1 MGSVDPSFL
10 LALNIPIDDKPS
22 LYNYFTLVLG
32 LFNVL
37 LVDGE
42 EYAFVVFK
50 NKPLTDFHL
59 ERTSAS
65 SLHTLELFAFYQSGG
80 FDAIS
85 DICKILT
92 TQVDKIVKIE
102 DEHRSEL
109 QKKELSHAYSAIKIA
124 LHLLNPI
131 VSSKP
136 LFESGQTL
144 LILTRDKKDT
154 DPDYFEAHNFL
165 VKLRFTV
172 LPTIR
177 DLWEAPWLIQAPIG
191 VSRYVVRTV
200 LEIANGEQEDLK
212 SDSNGEGSPV
222 AAGHLQR
229 STGPDEARIQILTD
243 MGFPR
248 SAAER
253 ALARTHNNVN
263 SATEL
268 LLSQPHLLPDPASDL
283 AVNIIDA
290 APEDAEGT
298 SGEDEENANSS
309 VSAGEPDSQS
319 PHPLTE
325 GNDQEA
331 PLNPLP
337 IGKTANEWRKAL
349 DEAREPL
356 RASISRQ
363 SLLLIDEHLPLL
375 FDLHI
380 AFTKTGAHQLQAV
393 RDLVDDIK
401 AFSRFA
407 YDVQEQPLANRCRL
421 LALVLCENPSSLDQD
436 LRNTLMDHLLALLLS
451 SVNPEHPPRWLA
463 AHLLVTEALLT
474 LSDEPRTISLPKE
487 DEPIEISPI
496 PVGPPRAE
504 AHAIVFDFCF
514 RLLAIDDLP
523 ADELLSV
530 LRLFVLL
537 TRDREM
543 AAQFVK
549 REGLVS
555 LFRRIKSSAVN
566 GGSSYVATILHHVVE
581 DAPIIQS
588 IMHQTIKRYFI
599 QHRART
605 IDLNSYVRNCSAI
618 ALRDMDIFIDST
630 KSLCQMGQPFSFSPH
645 ISLSPESLAEPKA
658 PQSDVEPSM
667 DMQVDLPAISP
678 SSAPQK
684 SVESV
689 IHLLIVEL
697 MNTVK
702 VVNETPGLPTNVGPI
717 QSESERMQSDTPNR
731 SNEVV
736 DSTLSTPID
745 VHDKYQYLCFTM
757 QCLTELLF
765 SYDTC
770 KVAFLSYSKKR
781 SQQGYS
787 KDQAHKFRTTTLH
800 FLLSDLITYGTISP
814 LSDGKHNKGLLC
826 SWAMNVVGALCV
838 DTSSTQEMKDVS
850 VDLMNVRKFVLET
863 ISRAI
868 KDLPPTESTEAR
880 YGRLLALADLCH
892 RLLTVRVNPASRK
905 QQDEVPTHLAKIM
918 LEKNFVAILT
928 TALSEIDLNYPNV
941 RNLVA
946 AILRPLEY
954 L

>member
-1 MGSVDPSFL
+1 MQ
-10 LALNIPIDDKPS
+10 
-22 LYNYFTLVLG
+22 
-32 LFNVL
+32 
-37 LVDGE
+37 
-42 EYAFVVFK
+42 
-50 NKPLTDFHL
+50 
-59 ERTSAS
+59 
-65 SLHTLELFAFYQSGG
+65 LFAFYQSGG
-80 FDAIS
+80 FDAIF

-92 TQVDKIVKIE
+92 TQVDQVVKIE

-109 QKKELSHAYSAIKIA
+109 QKKELSHAYNAIKIA

-136 LFESGQTL
+136 LFESGQT

-165 VKLRFTV
+165 VKLRFIV

-177 DLWEAPWLIQAPIG
+177 ELWEAPWLIQAPIG

-200 LEIANGEQEDLK
+200 LEIANGEHEDLK
-212 SDSNGEGSPV
+212 SDPNGEVGP
-222 AAGHLQR
+222 AAVGHLQR

-253 ALARTHNNVN
+253 ALTRTHNNVN

-268 LLSQPHLLPDPASDL
+268 LLSQPHLLPQDPVPDSAI
-283 AVNIIDA
+283 NTIDT
-290 APEDAEGT
+290 APEDTEGA
-298 SGEDEENANSS
+298 SGEDEENLNSS
-309 VSAGEPDSQS
+309 VSAGVPDGQS
-319 PHPLTE
+319 PQHLLAE
-325 GNDQEA
+325 GNDQE
-331 PLNPLP
+331 PPSTPLP
-337 IGKTANEWRKAL
+337 IGKTVNEWRKAL

-356 RASISRQ
+356 KASISRQ

-380 AFTKTGAHQLQAV
+380 AFTKGGSHQLQAV

-401 AFSRFA
+401 AFSKFA

-436 LRNTLMDHLLALLLS
+436 LRNTLMAHLLALLLS

-487 DEPIEISPI
+487 NEPIEISPI
-496 PVGPPRAE
+496 PVGPSRAE
-504 AHAIVFDFCF
+504 ARAIVFDFCF

-537 TRDREM
+537 TRDRAM

-555 LFRRIKSSAVN
+555 LFRRIKNSAVN
-566 GGSSYVATILHHVVE
+566 GGSSYVATILRHVVE
-581 DAPIIQS
+581 DVPIIQN
-588 IMHQTIKRYFI
+588 IMQQTIKRYFT

-605 IDLNSYVRNCSAI
+605 IDVNTYVRNCSAI

-630 KSLCQMGQPFSFSPH
+630 KSLCHMGQPFSSSPH
-645 ISLSPESLAEPKA
+645 ISLRAESLADAKA

-667 DMQVDLPAISP
+667 DMQVDVPAINP
-678 SSAPQK
+678 SNAPK
-684 SVESV
+684 KCVESV

-702 VVNETPGLPTNVGPI
+702 VINETPDLPANVSNVDPI
-717 QSESERMQSDTPNR
+717 QSQSLLTERMQSDIPVR
-731 SNEVV
+731 SSDMV
-736 DSTLSTPID
+736 DSTLSPPID

-781 SQQGYS
+781 SQQGHS
-787 KDQAHKFRTTTLH
+787 KDQGNKFRTATLH

-814 LSDGKHNKGLLC
+814 LSDGKHRNKGLLC

-838 DTSSTQEMKDVS
+838 DTSSAQEMKDIS
-850 VDLMNVRKFVLET
+850 ADLTNVRKFVLET

-941 RNLVA
+941 RSLVA
-946 AILRPLEY
+946 AILRPLEH

>member
-1 MGSVDPSFL
+1 MFSL
-10 LALNIPIDDKPS
+10 LMVKNILS
-22 LYNYFTLVLG
+22 LCLKTSQ
-32 LFNVL
+32 
-37 LVDGE
+37 
-42 EYAFVVFK
+42 
-50 NKPLTDFHL
+50 PLTNLHL

-80 FDAIS
+80 FDAIF

-102 DEHRSEL
+102 DDLRSGL

-136 LFESGQTL
+136 LFESSQTL

-172 LPTIR
+172 LPIIR

-200 LEIANGEQEDLK
+200 LEIANGEQEDLR
-212 SDSNGEGSPV
+212 SDSNGESGPS
-222 AAGHLQR
+222 GHLQR
-229 STGPDEARIQILTD
+229 PTGPDETRIQILTD

-268 LLSQPHLLPDPASDL
+268 LLSQPHLLPDPVSAL
-283 AVNIIDA
+283 AINIIDA
-290 APEDAEGT
+290 APEDTEGT

-309 VSAGEPDSQS
+309 VSAGESDSQS
-319 PHPLTE
+319 PQHLLAE
-325 GNDQEA
+325 GNEQEP
-331 PLNPLP
+331 PLNPIP
-337 IGKTANEWRKAL
+337 VGKTANEWRKAL

-380 AFTKTGAHQLQAV
+380 AFTKGGSHQLQAV

-555 LFRRIKSSAVN
+555 LFRRIKNSAVN
-566 GGSSYVATILHHVVE
+566 GGSSYVATILRHVVE
-581 DAPIIQS
+581 DVPIIQN
-588 IMHQTIKRYFI
+588 IMQQTIKRYFT

-605 IDLNSYVRNCSAI
+605 IDVNTYVRNCSAI
-618 ALRDMDIFIDST
+618 ALRDMEIFIDST
-630 KSLCQMGQPFSFSPH
+630 KSLCHMGQPFSSSPH
-645 ISLSPESLAEPKA
+645 ISLSAKSLTESKA
-658 PQSDVEPSM
+658 PQSDTEPSM
-667 DMQVDLPAISP
+667 DMQVDVPAISL
-678 SSAPQK
+678 SNTPQK

-689 IHLLIVEL
+689 IQLLIVEL

-702 VVNETPGLPTNVGPI
+702 VINETPDLAGNVNNAGPI
-717 QSESERMQSDTPNR
+717 QSESPLAEKIQSDIPIR
-731 SNEVV
+731 SNDMV
-736 DSTLSTPID
+736 DSTLPPPID

-770 KVAFLSYSKKR
+770 KIAFLSYSKKR
-781 SQQGYS
+781 SQQGHS
-787 KDQAHKFRTTTLH
+787 KDQANKFRTTTLH
-800 FLLSDLITYGTISP
+800 FLLSDLITYGSINP
-814 LSDGKHNKGLLC
+814 LSDGKHRKGLLC

-838 DTSSTQEMKDVS
+838 DTSSAQEMKDVS
-850 VDLMNVRKFVLET
+850 VDLTNVRKFVLET

-892 RLLTVRVNPASRK
+892 RLLTVRMNVGSRK
-905 QQDEVPTHLAKIM
+905 QQDEVPTHMAKIM

-928 TALSEIDLNYPNV
+928 TALSEIDLNYPYV

-946 AILRPLEY
+946 AILRPLEH

>member
-1 MGSVDPSFL
+1 MF
-10 LALNIPIDDKPS
+10 S
-22 LYNYFTLVLG
+22 LSMVRNMLSLCLKTSQ
-32 LFNVL
+32 
-37 LVDGE
+37 
-42 EYAFVVFK
+42 
-50 NKPLTDFHL
+50 PLTDLLL

-80 FDAIS
+80 FDAIF

-144 LILTRDKKDT
+144 LILTRDKKET

-177 DLWEAPWLIQAPIG
+177 DLWSAPWLIQAPIG

-212 SDSNGEGSPV
+212 SDSNGEGGP
-222 AAGHLQR
+222 ATAGHLQR
-229 STGPDEARIQILTD
+229 STGPDENRIQILTD

-268 LLSQPHLLPDPASDL
+268 LLSQPHLLPDPVSGL
-283 AVNIIDA
+283 AINIIDA
-290 APEDAEGT
+290 VPEDTEGT
-298 SGEDEENANSS
+298 NEDEENANS
-309 VSAGEPDSQS
+309 AGESDTHS
-319 PHPLTE
+319 PQQLLAE
-325 GNDQEA
+325 GNDQEP

-337 IGKTANEWRKAL
+337 IGKTAIEWRKAL

-380 AFTKTGAHQLQAV
+380 AFTKGGSHQLQAV

-474 LSDEPRTISLPKE
+474 LSDEPRAISLPKE
-487 DEPIEISPI
+487 DEPIEISSI

-555 LFRRIKSSAVN
+555 LFRRIKNSAVN
-566 GGSSYVATILHHVVE
+566 GGSSYVATILRHVVE
-581 DAPIIQS
+581 DVPIIQS
-588 IMHQTIKRYFI
+588 IMQQTIKRYFAL
-599 QHRART
+599 HRTRT
-605 IDLNSYVRNCSAI
+605 IDVNTYVRNCSAI
-618 ALRDMDIFIDST
+618 ALRDMNIFIEST
-630 KSLCQMGQPFSFSPH
+630 KSLCHMGQPFSSSPH
-645 ISLSPESLAEPKA
+645 ISLRAESLTEAKA
-658 PQSDVEPSM
+658 PQPDVEPST
-667 DMQVDLPAISP
+667 DMQVDVPAISL
-678 SSAPQK
+678 SNSPQK

-689 IHLLIVEL
+689 IQLLIVEL

-702 VVNETPGLPTNVGPI
+702 VINETPDLAGNVNNLGPI
-717 QSESERMQSDTPNR
+717 QSESPLAEGMQSDIPISSNDPTPFP
-731 SNEVV
+731 
-736 DSTLSTPID
+736 PID

-781 SQQGYS
+781 SQQGHS
-787 KDQAHKFRTTTLH
+787 KDQANKFRTTTLH

-814 LSDGKHNKGLLC
+814 SSDGKHRNKGLLC

-838 DTSSTQEMKDVS
+838 DTSSALEMKDVS
-850 VDLMNVRKFVLET
+850 VDLTNVRKFVLET

-868 KDLPPTESTEAR
+868 KDLPPAESTEAR

-892 RLLTVRVNPASRK
+892 RLLTVRMNLNTRK
-905 QQDEVPTHLAKIM
+905 QQDEVPTHMAKIM

-946 AILRPLEY
+946 AMLRPLEY

>member
-1 MGSVDPSFL
+1 MFSLSMVK
-10 LALNIPIDDKPS
+10 NILS
-22 LYNYFTLVLG
+22 LCLKTSQ
-32 LFNVL
+32 
-37 LVDGE
+37 
-42 EYAFVVFK
+42 
-50 NKPLTDFHL
+50 PLTDLHL

-80 FDAIS
+80 FDAIF

-102 DEHRSEL
+102 DDHRSEL

-136 LFESGQTL
+136 LFESSQTL

-200 LEIANGEQEDLK
+200 LEIANGEQEDLR
-212 SDSNGEGSPV
+212 SDSNGEGGPSS
-222 AAGHLQR
+222 GHLQR
-229 STGPDEARIQILTD
+229 PTGPDETRIQILTD

-268 LLSQPHLLPDPASDL
+268 LLSQPHLLPDPVAAL
-283 AVNIIDA
+283 AINIIDA
-290 APEDAEGT
+290 APEDTEGT

-309 VSAGEPDSQS
+309 VSAGESDNQS
-319 PHPLTE
+319 PQHLLAE
-325 GNDQEA
+325 GNEQEP
-331 PLNPLP
+331 PLNPIP
-337 IGKTANEWRKAL
+337 VGKTANEWRKAL

-380 AFTKTGAHQLQAV
+380 AFTKGGSHQLQAV

-555 LFRRIKSSAVN
+555 LFRRIRNSAVN
-566 GGSSYVATILHHVVE
+566 GGSSYVATILRHVVE
-581 DAPIIQS
+581 DVPIIQN
-588 IMHQTIKRYFI
+588 IMQQTIKRYFN

-605 IDLNSYVRNCSAI
+605 IDVNTYVRNCSAI

-630 KSLCQMGQPFSFSPH
+630 KSLCQMGQPFSSSPH
-645 ISLSPESLAEPKA
+645 ISLSAKSLTEPKA
-658 PQSDVEPSM
+658 PQSDIEPSM
-667 DMQVDLPAISP
+667 DMQVDAPAISL
-678 SSAPQK
+678 SNAPQK

-689 IHLLIVEL
+689 IQLLIVEL

-702 VVNETPGLPTNVGPI
+702 VINETPDLAGNVNNAGPI
-717 QSESERMQSDTPNR
+717 QSESLPAEKMQSDIPIR
-731 SNEVV
+731 SNDMV
-736 DSTLSTPID
+736 DSTLPPPID

-781 SQQGYS
+781 SQQGHS
-787 KDQAHKFRTTTLH
+787 KDQANKFRTTTLH
-800 FLLSDLITYGTISP
+800 FLLSDLITYGSINPS
-814 LSDGKHNKGLLC
+814 SDGKHRKGLLC

-838 DTSSTQEMKDVS
+838 DTSSAQEMKDVS
-850 VDLMNVRKFVLET
+850 VDLTNVRKFVLET

-892 RLLTVRVNPASRK
+892 RLLTVRMNVGSRK
-905 QQDEVPTHLAKIM
+905 QQDEVPTHMAKIM

-928 TALSEIDLNYPNV
+928 TALSEIDLNYPYV

-946 AILRPLEY
+946 AILRPLEH

>member
-1 MGSVDPSFL
+1 MQ
-10 LALNIPIDDKPS
+10 
-22 LYNYFTLVLG
+22 
-32 LFNVL
+32 
-37 LVDGE
+37 
-42 EYAFVVFK
+42 
-50 NKPLTDFHL
+50 
-59 ERTSAS
+59 
-65 SLHTLELFAFYQSGG
+65 LFAFYQSGG
-80 FDAIS
+80 FDAIF

-92 TQVDKIVKIE
+92 TQVNKIVKIE

-136 LFESGQTL
+136 LFESAQTL

-154 DPDYFEAHNFL
+154 DLDYFEAHNFL
-165 VKLRFTV
+165 VKLRFIV

-200 LEIANGEQEDLK
+200 LEIANGEHEDSK
-212 SDSNGEGSPV
+212 SDSNGEVGPTV
-222 AAGHLQR
+222 GHLQR
-229 STGPDEARIQILTD
+229 STGPDETRIQILTD
-243 MGFPR
+243 MGFHR

-253 ALARTHNNVN
+253 ALTRTHNNVN

-268 LLSQPHLLPDPASDL
+268 LLSQPHLLPQVPDPAIDT
-283 AVNIIDA
+283 IDA
-290 APEDAEGT
+290 APEDTEGA
-298 SGEDEENANSS
+298 SGEDEENANSL
-309 VSAGEPDSQS
+309 VSAGDPDSQS
-319 PHPLTE
+319 PQPVLAE
-325 GNDQEA
+325 GNDQES
-331 PLNPLP
+331 PMNLLP

-380 AFTKTGAHQLQAV
+380 AFTKGGSHQLQAV

-421 LALVLCENPSSLDQD
+421 LALVLCENPSSLDQE

-487 DEPIEISPI
+487 DESIEISPI

-504 AHAIVFDFCF
+504 ARAIVFDFCF

-555 LFRRIKSSAVN
+555 LFRRIKNSAVN
-566 GGSSYVATILHHVVE
+566 GGSSYVATILRHVVE
-581 DAPIIQS
+581 DVPIIQI
-588 IMHQTIKRYFI
+588 IMQQTIKRYFT
-599 QHRART
+599 QHRARA
-605 IDLNSYVRNCSAI
+605 IDVNAYVRNCSAI

-630 KSLCQMGQPFSFSPH
+630 KSLCHMGQPFSSSPH
-645 ISLSPESLAEPKA
+645 ISLRAESLSEAKA
-658 PQSDVEPSM
+658 SQSDVEPSM
-667 DMQVDLPAISP
+667 DMQVDVPAISP
-678 SSAPQK
+678 SNAPQK

-702 VVNETPGLPTNVGPI
+702 VINETPDLPANVSNVKPI
-717 QSESERMQSDTPNR
+717 QSESLLAERMQSDIPIR
-731 SNEVV
+731 SNDTA
-736 DSTLSTPID
+736 DSPLSPPID
-745 VHDKYQYLCFTM
+745 VHDIYQYLCFIM

-781 SQQGYS
+781 SQQGHS
-787 KDQAHKFRTTTLH
+787 KDQANKFRTTTLH

-814 LSDGKHNKGLLC
+814 LSDGKHRNKGLLC

-838 DTSSTQEMKDVS
+838 DTSSAQEMKDVS
-850 VDLMNVRKFVLET
+850 ADLTNVRKFVLET

-946 AILRPLEY
+946 AILRPLEH

>member
-1 MGSVDPSFL
+1 M
-10 LALNIPIDDKPS
+10 
-22 LYNYFTLVLG
+22 
-32 LFNVL
+32 
-37 LVDGE
+37 
-42 EYAFVVFK
+42 
-50 NKPLTDFHL
+50 
-59 ERTSAS
+59 
-65 SLHTLELFAFYQSGG
+65 ELFAFYQSGG
-80 FDAIS
+80 FDAIF

-172 LPTIR
+172 LPTIQ

-212 SDSNGEGSPV
+212 SDPNGEGGPA

-229 STGPDEARIQILTD
+229 STGPDETRIQILTD

-268 LLSQPHLLPDPASDL
+268 LLSQPHPLPDPVSDL
-283 AVNIIDA
+283 AINVINA
-290 APEDAEGT
+290 PPEDTEGT

-309 VSAGEPDSQS
+309 VSAGESDNQS
-319 PHPLTE
+319 PHLLAE
-325 GNDQEA
+325 SNDQEP

-380 AFTKTGAHQLQAV
+380 AFTKGGSHQLQAV

-401 AFSRFA
+401 AFSKFA

-555 LFRRIKSSAVN
+555 LFRRIKNSAVN
-566 GGSSYVATILHHVVE
+566 GGSSYVATILRHVVE
-581 DAPIIQS
+581 DVPIIQN
-588 IMHQTIKRYFI
+588 IMQQTIKRYFAL
-599 QHRART
+599 HRART
-605 IDLNSYVRNCSAI
+605 IDVNTYVRNCSAI

-630 KSLCQMGQPFSFSPH
+630 KSLCQMGQPFSSSPH
-645 ISLSPESLAEPKA
+645 ISLRAESLAEAKA

-667 DMQVDLPAISP
+667 EMQVDVPAISLSNTP
-678 SSAPQK
+678 PK

-689 IHLLIVEL
+689 IQLLIVEL

-702 VVNETPGLPTNVGPI
+702 VINETPDLAGNVNNVGPI
-717 QSESERMQSDTPNR
+717 QSESLLSERLQSDIPIR
-731 SNEVV
+731 SNDMVV
-736 DSTLSTPID
+736 STLSPPID

-781 SQQGYS
+781 SQQGHS
-787 KDQAHKFRTTTLH
+787 KDQANKFRTTTLH

-814 LSDGKHNKGLLC
+814 SSDGKHRNKGLLC

-838 DTSSTQEMKDVS
+838 DTSSAQEMKDVS
-850 VDLMNVRKFVLET
+850 VDLTNARKFVLET

-892 RLLTVRVNPASRK
+892 RLLTVRMNLGTRK
-905 QQDEVPTHLAKIM
+905 QQDEVPTHMAKIM

-946 AILRPLEY
+946 AMLRPLEH

>member
-1 MGSVDPSFL
+1 MFSLSMVNL
-10 LALNIPIDDKPS
+10 LS
-22 LYNYFTLVLG
+22 LCKKQVTHSDL
-32 LFNVL
+32 
-37 LVDGE
+37 
-42 EYAFVVFK
+42 
-50 NKPLTDFHL
+50 HL

-80 FDAIS
+80 FDAIF
-85 DICKILT
+85 DICRILT

-102 DEHRSEL
+102 DEHRSGL

-124 LHLLNPI
+124 LHLLSPI

-154 DPDYFEAHNFL
+154 DADYFEAHNFL

-172 LPTIR
+172 LPIIR
-177 DLWEAPWLIQAPIG
+177 DLWEAPWLYQAPIG

-212 SDSNGEGSPV
+212 SDSNGEGGPV
-222 AAGHLQR
+222 ASGHLHR
-229 STGPDEARIQILTD
+229 STGPDENRIQTLTD

-268 LLSQPHLLPDPASDL
+268 LLSQPHQLPDPVSDL
-283 AVNIIDA
+283 AINIIDA
-290 APEDAEGT
+290 APEDTEGT
-298 SGEDEENANSS
+298 TGEDDENANSS

-319 PHPLTE
+319 PHLLAE
-325 GNDQEA
+325 GSDQKP

-337 IGKTANEWRKAL
+337 IGKTASEWRKAL

-380 AFTKTGAHQLQAV
+380 AFTKGGPHQLQAV

-504 AHAIVFDFCF
+504 AHTIVFDFCF

-543 AAQFVK
+543 AVQFVK

-555 LFRRIKSSAVN
+555 LFRRIKNSAVN
-566 GGSSYVATILHHVVE
+566 GGSSYVATILRHVVE
-581 DAPIIQS
+581 DIPVIQN
-588 IMHQTIKRYFI
+588 IMHQTIKRYFAL
-599 QHRART
+599 HRART
-605 IDLNSYVRNCSAI
+605 IDVNTYVRNCSAI
-618 ALRDMDIFIDST
+618 ALRDMDIFIEST
-630 KSLCQMGQPFSFSPH
+630 KSLCHMGQPFSSSPH
-645 ISLSPESLAEPKA
+645 ISLRAESLTEAKA

-667 DMQVDLPAISP
+667 DMQVDVPAISL
-678 SSAPQK
+678 SITPQK

-689 IHLLIVEL
+689 IQLLIAEL
-697 MNTVK
+697 MNAVK
-702 VVNETPGLPTNVGPI
+702 LINGTPDLAGNVNNGPI
-717 QSESERMQSDTPNR
+717 QSEPLLAERMQSDVPIR
-731 SNEVV
+731 SNDMV
-736 DSTLSTPID
+736 DSTPSPPID

-765 SYDTC
+765 SYDAC

-781 SQQGYS
+781 SQQGHS
-787 KDQAHKFRTTTLH
+787 KDQANKFRTTTLH

-814 LSDGKHNKGLLC
+814 SSDGKHRNKGLLC

-838 DTSSTQEMKDVS
+838 DTTSALEMKDVS
-850 VDLMNVRKFVLET
+850 VDLTNVRKFVLET

-868 KDLPPTESTEAR
+868 KDLPPAESTEAR
-880 YGRLLALADLCH
+880 YGRLLALADLCY
-892 RLLTVRVNPASRK
+892 RLLTVRMNLGSRK
-905 QQDEVPTHLAKIM
+905 QQDEVPTHMAKIM

-946 AILRPLEY
+946 AMLRPLEH

>member
-1 MGSVDPSFL
+1 M
-10 LALNIPIDDKPS
+10 
-22 LYNYFTLVLG
+22 
-32 LFNVL
+32 
-37 LVDGE
+37 
-42 EYAFVVFK
+42 
-50 NKPLTDFHL
+50 
-59 ERTSAS
+59 
-65 SLHTLELFAFYQSGG
+65 
-80 FDAIS
+80 
-85 DICKILT
+85 
-92 TQVDKIVKIE
+92 KIE
-102 DEHRSEL
+102 DEDRSEL

-177 DLWEAPWLIQAPIG
+177 DLWESPWLIQAPIG

-200 LEIANGEQEDLK
+200 LEIANGEQEDMK
-212 SDSNGEGSPV
+212 SDSNGEGGPSTS
-222 AAGHLQR
+222 GHLHR
-229 STGPDEARIQILTD
+229 STGPDETRIQILTD

-268 LLSQPHLLPDPASDL
+268 LLSQPHLLPDPISDL
-283 AVNIIDA
+283 AINVDV
-290 APEDAEGT
+290 APEDTEGT
-298 SGEDEENANSS
+298 SGEDEENADSS

-319 PHPLTE
+319 PPE
-325 GNDQEA
+325 GNDQEP
-331 PLNPLP
+331 PLDPAP

-380 AFTKTGAHQLQAV
+380 AFTKGGSHQLQAV

-474 LSDEPRTISLPKE
+474 LSNEPRTISLPKE

-549 REGLVS
+549 REGLMS
-555 LFRRIKSSAVN
+555 LFRRIKNSAVN
-566 GGSSYVATILHHVVE
+566 GGSSYVATILRHVVE
-581 DAPIIQS
+581 DVPIIQN
-588 IMHQTIKRYFI
+588 IMQQTIKRYFAL
-599 QHRART
+599 HRARP
-605 IDLNSYVRNCSAI
+605 IDVNTYVRNCSAI
-618 ALRDMDIFIDST
+618 ALRDMDIFIEST
-630 KSLCQMGQPFSFSPH
+630 KSLCQMGQPFASSPH
-645 ISLSPESLAEPKA
+645 ISLRSESLTEAKA
-658 PQSDVEPSM
+658 PQSDVEPST
-667 DMQVDLPAISP
+667 DMQVDVPTISM
-678 SSAPQK
+678 SNTPQK

-689 IHLLIVEL
+689 IQLLIVEL

-702 VVNETPGLPTNVGPI
+702 VLNETPDLGGNVNSVGPI
-717 QSESERMQSDTPNR
+717 QSESLLGDRMQSDVPNR
-731 SNEVV
+731 SNDMV
-736 DSTLSTPID
+736 DSTSSPPID

-781 SQQGYS
+781 SQQGHS
-787 KDQAHKFRTTTLH
+787 KDQANKFRTTTLH

-814 LSDGKHNKGLLC
+814 SSDGKHRNKGLLC

-838 DTSSTQEMKDVS
+838 DTSSAVEMKDVS
-850 VDLMNVRKFVLET
+850 VDLTNVRKFVLET

-868 KDLPPTESTEAR
+868 KDLPPTEPTEAR

-892 RLLTVRVNPASRK
+892 RLLTVRMNLGSRK
-905 QQDEVPTHLAKIM
+905 QQDEVPTHMAKIM

-928 TALSEIDLNYPNV
+928 AALSEIDLNYPNV

>member
-1 MGSVDPSFL
+1 M
-10 LALNIPIDDKPS
+10 
-22 LYNYFTLVLG
+22 
-32 LFNVL
+32 
-37 LVDGE
+37 
-42 EYAFVVFK
+42 
-50 NKPLTDFHL
+50 
-59 ERTSAS
+59 
-65 SLHTLELFAFYQSGG
+65 ELFAFYQSGG
-80 FDAIS
+80 FDAIFNV
-85 DICKILT
+85 CKILIA
-92 TQVDKIVKIE
+92 QVDEIVKIE

-109 QKKELSHAYSAIKIA
+109 QTKELTRSYNAINSA
-124 LHLLNPI
+124 LHLLNLV

-136 LFESGQTL
+136 LLDSGL

-165 VKLRFTV
+165 VRLRFTV
-172 LPTIR
+172 LPIIR

-191 VSRYVVRTV
+191 VSRFVVRTV
-200 LEIANGEQEDLK
+200 LEIANGEHEDLK
-212 SDSNGEGSPV
+212 SDANGEVGP
-222 AAGHLQR
+222 AGVGHPPR
-229 STGPDEARIQILTD
+229 STEPDEARIQILTD

-253 ALARTHNNVN
+253 ALMRTHNNVN

-268 LLSQPHLLPDPASDL
+268 LLSHPFPLPSDPVPDPAI
-283 AVNIIDA
+283 NTID
-290 APEDAEGT
+290 APEDNEGA
-298 SGEDEENANSS
+298 SGEDEENPNSS
-309 VSAGEPDSQS
+309 VSAAESDSRS
-319 PHPLTE
+319 PQHPLT
-325 GNDQEA
+325 DQE
-331 PLNPLP
+331 PLPNPLP
-337 IGKTANEWRKAL
+337 VGKTASEWRKAL

-380 AFTKTGAHQLQAV
+380 AFTKGGSHQLQAV

-401 AFSRFA
+401 TFSRFA

-487 DEPIEISPI
+487 GEPVNIGPI
-496 PVGPPRAE
+496 PVGPSRTE
-504 AHAIVFDFCF
+504 ARAIVFDFCF
-514 RLLAIDDLP
+514 RLIAIDDLP

-555 LFRRIKSSAVN
+555 LFRRIRNSAVN
-566 GGSSYVATILHHVVE
+566 GGSSYIATILRHVVE
-581 DAPIIQS
+581 DVSIIQN
-588 IMHQTIKRYFI
+588 IMQQTIKRYFT
-599 QHRART
+599 QHRTRI
-605 IDLNSYVRNCSAI
+605 IDVNGYVRNCSAI

-630 KSLCQMGQPFSFSPH
+630 KSLCQMGQPFTSSPT
-645 ISLSPESLAEPKA
+645 ISLRAESLAEAKA
-658 PQSDVEPSM
+658 PESDVEPSM
-667 DMQVDLPAISP
+667 EMQVDVPAINP
-678 SSAPQK
+678 SNAPQK

-689 IHLLIVEL
+689 IHLLIAEL
-697 MNTVK
+697 INTAK
-702 VVNETPGLPTNVGPI
+702 VINEAPDLPAAASNVAT
-717 QSESERMQSDTPNR
+717 QSESLLAERMQSDTPIR
-731 SNEVV
+731 SNDVV
-736 DSTLSTPID
+736 DSTTSPPVD
-745 VHDKYQYLCFTM
+745 VRDKYQYLCFTM

-770 KVAFLSYSKKR
+770 KVAFLSYSRKR
-781 SQQGYS
+781 FQQGHS
-787 KDQAHKFRTTTLH
+787 KDQANKFRAATLH

-814 LSDGKHNKGLLC
+814 LSDGKHRNKGLLC

-838 DTSSTQEMKDVS
+838 DTSSAQEMKDVS
-850 VDLMNVRKFVLET
+850 ADLTNVRKFVLET

-868 KDLPPTESTEAR
+868 KELPPTESMEAR

-892 RLLTVRVNPASRK
+892 RLLTVRVNPVSRK
-905 QQDEVPTHLAKIM
+905 QQDEIPTHLAKIM

-946 AILRPLEY
+946 AILHPLEY

>member
-1 MGSVDPSFL
+1 MF
-10 LALNIPIDDKPS
+10 I
-22 LYNYFTLVLG
+22 
-32 LFNVL
+32 VL

-42 EYAFVVFK
+42 NYGPFLKEIIT
-50 NKPLTDFHL
+50 NSFHL
-59 ERTSAS
+59 ERASAS
-65 SLHTLELFAFYQSGG
+65 SLHTVELFAFYQSGG
-80 FDAIS
+80 FDAIF

-136 LFESGQTL
+136 LLESAQTL

-154 DPDYFEAHNFL
+154 DADYFEAHNFL

-177 DLWEAPWLIQAPIG
+177 DLWEAPWLVQAPIG

-200 LEIANGEQEDLK
+200 LEIVNGEHEDSK
-212 SDSNGEGSPV
+212 NDPNGEAGSSTP
-222 AAGHLQR
+222 GHPTR

-253 ALARTHNNVN
+253 ALTRTHNNVN

-268 LLSQPHLLPDPASDL
+268 LLSHPFPLPPDPVSI
-283 AVNIIDA
+283 NSIDA
-290 APEDAEGT
+290 TPEDTEGAI
-298 SGEDEENANSS
+298 GEDEDNANSF

-319 PHPLTE
+319 PQHRLAE
-325 GNDQEA
+325 GNEQES
-331 PLNPLP
+331 PLSV
-337 IGKTANEWRKAL
+337 GKTANEWRTAL

-380 AFTKTGAHQLQAV
+380 AFTKGGMHQLQAV
-393 RDLVDDIK
+393 CDLVDDIK
-401 AFSRFA
+401 TFSKFA

-421 LALVLCENPSSLDQD
+421 LALVLRENPSSLDQD

-451 SVNPEHPPRWLA
+451 TVNLEHPPRWLA
-463 AHLLVTEALLT
+463 AHLLVTEALFT

-487 DEPIEISPI
+487 DEPIDIGPI

-504 AHAIVFDFCF
+504 ARAIVFDFCF
-514 RLLAIDDLP
+514 RLLAVDDLP

-543 AAQFVK
+543 AAQFVQ

-555 LFRRIKSSAVN
+555 LFKRIKSSAVN

>member
-1 MGSVDPSFL
+1 MQ
-10 LALNIPIDDKPS
+10 
-22 LYNYFTLVLG
+22 
-32 LFNVL
+32 
-37 LVDGE
+37 
-42 EYAFVVFK
+42 
-50 NKPLTDFHL
+50 
-59 ERTSAS
+59 
-65 SLHTLELFAFYQSGG
+65 LFAFYQIGG
-80 FDAIS
+80 FDAIF

-92 TQVDKIVKIE
+92 SQVDKIVKIE

-109 QKKELSHAYSAIKIA
+109 QKKELLNAYSAIKIA

-136 LFESGQTL
+136 LFESNQTP

-165 VKLRFTV
+165 VKLRFIV

-191 VSRYVVRTV
+191 ISRYVVRTV
-200 LEIANGEQEDLK
+200 LEIANGEQEDMK
-212 SDSNGEGSPV
+212 NDPNGGVGPS
-222 AAGHLQR
+222 GHLLR

-253 ALARTHNNVN
+253 ALTRTHNNVN

-268 LLSQPHLLPDPASDL
+268 LLSHPFPLPADPVSDPA
-283 AVNIIDA
+283 VNAIDA
-290 APEDAEGT
+290 APEDLT

-309 VSAGEPDSQS
+309 VSAEEPDSQA
-319 PHPLTE
+319 PVLIDGDEQVP
-325 GNDQEA
+325 

-337 IGKTANEWRKAL
+337 LGKTADEWRQAL

-380 AFTKTGAHQLQAV
+380 AFTKGGSHQLQAV
-393 RDLVDDIK
+393 RDLVDDIE
-401 AFSRFA
+401 AFSGFA

-436 LRNTLMDHLLALLLS
+436 LRKILMDHLLALLLS

-487 DEPIEISPI
+487 DEPIDISSI
-496 PVGPPRAE
+496 PVGPPRPE
-504 AHAIVFDFCF
+504 ARAIVFDFCF
-514 RLLAIDDLP
+514 RLVAIDDLP

-543 AAQFVK
+543 AAQFIK
-549 REGLVS
+549 REGLML
-555 LFRRIKSSAVN
+555 LFRRIRNSAVN
-566 GGSSYVATILHHVVE
+566 GGSSYIATILRHVVE
-581 DAPIIQS
+581 DVPIIQS
-588 IMHQTIKRYFI
+588 IMQQTIKRYFT

-605 IDLNSYVRNCSAI
+605 INLNTYVRNCSAI

-630 KSLCQMGQPFSFSPH
+630 KSLCHMGQPFSSSPQ
-645 ISLSPESLAEPKA
+645 ISLRAESLAEAKA
-658 PQSDVEPSM
+658 PQSDIEPSM
-667 DMQVDLPAISP
+667 DMQVDVPAINP
-678 SSAPQK
+678 TNVPQK

-702 VVNETPGLPTNVGPI
+702 IINETPDLPANVGNVGPI
-717 QSESERMQSDTPNR
+717 QSEPVLVEKMHSGTPIC
-731 SNEVV
+731 SNDVV
-736 DSTLSTPID
+736 DSSLSPPTD
-745 VHDKYQYLCFTM
+745 VQDKYQYLCFTM

-765 SYDTC
+765 SYDAC

-781 SQQGYS
+781 SQQGHS
-787 KDQAHKFRTTTLH
+787 KDQTNKFRTATLH

-814 LSDGKHNKGLLC
+814 LSDSKHRNKGLLC
-826 SWAMNVVGALCV
+826 SWAMNMVGALCV
-838 DTSSTQEMKDVS
+838 DTSSAHEMKDVS
-850 VDLMNVRKFVLET
+850 ADLTNVRKFVLET

-880 YGRLLALADLCH
+880 YGRLLALADMCH
-892 RLLTVRVNPASRK
+892 RLLTVRVNAASRK

>member
-1 MGSVDPSFL
+1 M
-10 LALNIPIDDKPS
+10 
-22 LYNYFTLVLG
+22 
-32 LFNVL
+32 
-37 LVDGE
+37 
-42 EYAFVVFK
+42 
-50 NKPLTDFHL
+50 
-59 ERTSAS
+59 
-65 SLHTLELFAFYQSGG
+65 
-80 FDAIS
+80 
-85 DICKILT
+85 
-92 TQVDKIVKIE
+92 KIE

-200 LEIANGEQEDLK
+200 LEIANGEQEDLR
-212 SDSNGEGSPV
+212 SDSNGEGGP

-229 STGPDEARIQILTD
+229 STGPDETRIQILTD

-268 LLSQPHLLPDPASDL
+268 LLSQPHLLPDPVSAL
-283 AVNIIDA
+283 AINIIDA
-290 APEDAEGT
+290 APEDTEGT

-319 PHPLTE
+319 PQDLLDE
-325 GNDQEA
+325 VNDQEP

-337 IGKTANEWRKAL
+337 VGKTANEWRKAL

-380 AFTKTGAHQLQAV
+380 AFTKGGSHQLQAV

-436 LRNTLMDHLLALLLS
+436 LRNILMDHLLALLLS

-474 LSDEPRTISLPKE
+474 LSDEPRTILLPKE

-555 LFRRIKSSAVN
+555 LFRRIKNSAVN
-566 GGSSYVATILHHVVE
+566 GGSSYVATILRHVVE
-581 DAPIIQS
+581 DVPIIQN
-588 IMHQTIKRYFI
+588 IMQQTIKRYFT

-605 IDLNSYVRNCSAI
+605 IDINTYVRNCSAI

-630 KSLCQMGQPFSFSPH
+630 KSLCHMGQPFSSSPN
-645 ISLSPESLAEPKA
+645 ISLSAKSPAEPKA
-658 PQSDVEPSM
+658 AQSDIEPSM
-667 DMQVDLPAISP
+667 DMQVDVPAISV
-678 SSAPQK
+678 SNAPQK

-689 IHLLIVEL
+689 IQLLIVEL

-702 VVNETPGLPTNVGPI
+702 VINETPDLAGNVSNVGSI
-717 QSESERMQSDTPNR
+717 QSESLLAEKMQPDIPIRSSDLA
-731 SNEVV
+731 
-736 DSTLSTPID
+736 DSTPSPPID
-745 VHDKYQYLCFTM
+745 VHDRYQYLCFTM

-770 KVAFLSYSKKR
+770 KVAFLSYSKRR
-781 SQQGYS
+781 SQQGHS
-787 KDQAHKFRTTTLH
+787 KDQANKFRTTTLH

-814 LSDGKHNKGLLC
+814 LSDGKHRKGLLC

-838 DTSSTQEMKDVS
+838 DTSSAQEMKDIS
-850 VDLMNVRKFVLET
+850 VDLTNVRKFVLET

-868 KDLPPTESTEAR
+868 KDLPPMESTEAR

-892 RLLTVRVNPASRK
+892 RLLTVRMNLGSRK
-905 QQDEVPTHLAKIM
+905 QQDEVPTHMAKIM

>member
-1 MGSVDPSFL
+1 M
-10 LALNIPIDDKPS
+10 
-22 LYNYFTLVLG
+22 
-32 LFNVL
+32 
-37 LVDGE
+37 
-42 EYAFVVFK
+42 
-50 NKPLTDFHL
+50 
-59 ERTSAS
+59 
-65 SLHTLELFAFYQSGG
+65 
-80 FDAIS
+80 
-85 DICKILT
+85 
-92 TQVDKIVKIE
+92 KIE
-102 DEHRSEL
+102 EEHRSEL

-136 LFESGQTL
+136 LFESGQTH
-144 LILTRDKKDT
+144 LILTRDKNDT

-200 LEIANGEQEDLK
+200 LEIANGEMEDSK
-212 SDSNGEGSPV
+212 SDSNGEGGPA
-222 AAGHLQR
+222 AAGHLHR
-229 STGPDEARIQILTD
+229 STGPDETRIQILTD

-268 LLSQPHLLPDPASDL
+268 LLSQPHLLPDPMSDL
-283 AVNIIDA
+283 AINITDA
-290 APEDAEGT
+290 APEDTEGT
-298 SGEDEENANSS
+298 SGEDEENNSS
-309 VSAGEPDSQS
+309 VSVGEPDSQS
-319 PHPLTE
+319 PRLLAE
-325 GNDQEA
+325 ANDQE
-331 PLNPLP
+331 PPHDPPP

-380 AFTKTGAHQLQAV
+380 AFTKGGSHQLQAV

-555 LFRRIKSSAVN
+555 LFKRIKNSAVN
-566 GGSSYVATILHHVVE
+566 GGSSYVATILRHVVE
-581 DAPIIQS
+581 DVPIIQN
-588 IMHQTIKRYFI
+588 IMQQTIKRYFAT
-599 QHRART
+599 HRARP
-605 IDLNSYVRNCSAI
+605 IDVNTYVRNCSAI
-618 ALRDMDIFIDST
+618 ALRDMDIFIEST
-630 KSLCQMGQPFSFSPH
+630 KSLCQMLGPFSSSPH
-645 ISLSPESLAEPKA
+645 ISESFTEPKA

-667 DMQVDLPAISP
+667 DMQVDVPAISP
-678 SSAPQK
+678 SNTPQK

-689 IHLLIVEL
+689 IQLLIVEL

-702 VVNETPGLPTNVGPI
+702 VINETPDPAGNVNNVGPI
-717 QSESERMQSDTPNR
+717 QPESSLAERMQSDIPIR
-731 SNEVV
+731 SNDMV
-736 DSTLSTPID
+736 DSTTSPPID
-745 VHDKYQYLCFTM
+745 VHDKYQYLCFIM

-770 KVAFLSYSKKR
+770 KIAFLSYSKKR
-781 SQQGYS
+781 SQQGHS
-787 KDQAHKFRTTTLH
+787 KDQANKFRTTTLH

-814 LSDGKHNKGLLC
+814 SSDGKHRNKGLLC

-838 DTSSTQEMKDVS
+838 DTSSALEMKDVS
-850 VDLMNVRKFVLET
+850 VDLTNVRKFVLET

-892 RLLTVRVNPASRK
+892 RLLTVRMNVGSRK
-905 QQDEVPTHLAKIM
+905 QQDEVPTHMAKIM

-946 AILRPLEY
+946 AMLRPLEH

>member
-1 MGSVDPSFL
+1 M
-10 LALNIPIDDKPS
+10 
-22 LYNYFTLVLG
+22 
-32 LFNVL
+32 
-37 LVDGE
+37 
-42 EYAFVVFK
+42 
-50 NKPLTDFHL
+50 
-59 ERTSAS
+59 
-65 SLHTLELFAFYQSGG
+65 ELFAFYQSGG
-80 FDAIS
+80 FDAIF

-109 QKKELSHAYSAIKIA
+109 QKKGLSHAYSAIKMA

-165 VKLRFTV
+165 VKLRFIV

-177 DLWEAPWLIQAPIG
+177 DLWEAPWLVQAPIG

-200 LEIANGEQEDLK
+200 LEITNGENEELK
-212 SDSNGEGSPV
+212 SDPNGEVGPA
-222 AAGHLQR
+222 AAGHLSR

-253 ALARTHNNVN
+253 ALIRTHNNVN

-268 LLSQPHLLPDPASDL
+268 LLSHPFPLPPDPVSDP
-283 AVNIIDA
+283 AVNAIDA
-290 APEDAEGT
+290 APEDTESA
-298 SGEDEENANSS
+298 SGGDEENANSS
-309 VSAGEPDSQS
+309 VSTGEADSQA
-319 PHPLTE
+319 PQHPLTD
-325 GNDQEA
+325 GNDQE
-331 PLNPLP
+331 PSLNPLP
-337 IGKTANEWRKAL
+337 VEKTMNEWRKAL

-380 AFTKTGAHQLQAV
+380 AFTKGGSHQLQAV

-463 AHLLVTEALLT
+463 AHLLVTEALFT

-487 DEPIEISPI
+487 DEPIDITPI

-504 AHAIVFDFCF
+504 ARVIVFDFCF
-514 RLLAIDDLP
+514 RLVAIDDLP

-555 LFRRIKSSAVN
+555 LFRRIRNSAVN
-566 GGSSYVATILHHVVE
+566 GGSSYIATILRHVVE
-581 DAPIIQS
+581 DVPIIQS
-588 IMHQTIKRYFI
+588 IMQQTIKRYFT

-605 IDLNSYVRNCSAI
+605 IDVNTYVRNCSAI

-630 KSLCQMGQPFSFSPH
+630 KSLCHMEQPFSSSPH
-645 ISLSPESLAEPKA
+645 ISLRAESLIEAKA

-667 DMQVDLPAISP
+667 DMQVDVPVISP
-678 SSAPQK
+678 SHSNAPQK

-697 MNTVK
+697 MNAMK
-702 VVNETPGLPTNVGPI
+702 VINETPTLSANVSNVGLS
-717 QSESERMQSDTPNR
+717 QSESLPAEGMQSDTPIR
-731 SNEVV
+731 SNDVV
-736 DSTLSTPID
+736 DSTLSPPID

-781 SQQGYS
+781 SQQGHS
-787 KDQAHKFRTTTLH
+787 KDQANKFRTTTLH

-814 LSDGKHNKGLLC
+814 SSDAKHRNKGMLC

-838 DTSSTQEMKDVS
+838 DTSSAQEMKDVS
-850 VDLMNVRKFVLET
+850 ADLTNVRKFVLET

>member
-1 MGSVDPSFL
+1 M
-10 LALNIPIDDKPS
+10 
-22 LYNYFTLVLG
+22 
-32 LFNVL
+32 
-37 LVDGE
+37 
-42 EYAFVVFK
+42 
-50 NKPLTDFHL
+50 
-59 ERTSAS
+59 
-65 SLHTLELFAFYQSGG
+65 
-80 FDAIS
+80 
-85 DICKILT
+85 
-92 TQVDKIVKIE
+92 KIE

-200 LEIANGEQEDLK
+200 LEIANGEQEDLR
-212 SDSNGEGSPV
+212 SDSNGEGGP

-229 STGPDEARIQILTD
+229 STGPDETRIQILTD

-268 LLSQPHLLPDPASDL
+268 LLSQPHLLPDPVSAL
-283 AVNIIDA
+283 AINIIDA
-290 APEDAEGT
+290 APEDTEGT

-319 PHPLTE
+319 PQDLLDE
-325 GNDQEA
+325 VNDQEP

-337 IGKTANEWRKAL
+337 VGKTANEWRKAL

-380 AFTKTGAHQLQAV
+380 AFTKGGSHQLQAV

-436 LRNTLMDHLLALLLS
+436 LRNILMDHLLALLLS

-474 LSDEPRTISLPKE
+474 LSDEPRTILLPKE

-555 LFRRIKSSAVN
+555 LFRRIKNSAVN
-566 GGSSYVATILHHVVE
+566 GGSSYVATILRHVVE
-581 DAPIIQS
+581 DVPIIQN
-588 IMHQTIKRYFI
+588 IMQQTIKRYFT

-605 IDLNSYVRNCSAI
+605 IDINTYVRNCSAI

-630 KSLCQMGQPFSFSPH
+630 KSLCHMGQPFSSSPN
-645 ISLSPESLAEPKA
+645 ISLSAKSPAEPKA
-658 PQSDVEPSM
+658 AQSDIEPSM
-667 DMQVDLPAISP
+667 DMQVDVPAISV
-678 SSAPQK
+678 SNAPQK

-689 IHLLIVEL
+689 IQLLIVEL

-702 VVNETPGLPTNVGPI
+702 VINETPDLAGNVSNVGSI
-717 QSESERMQSDTPNR
+717 QSESLLAEKMQPDIPIRSSDLA
-731 SNEVV
+731 
-736 DSTLSTPID
+736 DSTPSPPID

-770 KVAFLSYSKKR
+770 KVAFLSYSKRR
-781 SQQGYS
+781 SQQGHS
-787 KDQAHKFRTTTLH
+787 KDQANKFRTTTLH

-814 LSDGKHNKGLLC
+814 LSDGKHRKGLLC

-838 DTSSTQEMKDVS
+838 DTSSAQEMKDIS
-850 VDLMNVRKFVLET
+850 VDLTNVRKFVLET

-868 KDLPPTESTEAR
+868 KDLPPMESTEAR

-892 RLLTVRVNPASRK
+892 RLLTVRMNLGSRK
-905 QQDEVPTHLAKIM
+905 QQDEVPTHMAKIM

>member
-1 MGSVDPSFL
+1 MVKNMVSSF
-10 LALNIPIDDKPS
+10 
-22 LYNYFTLVLG
+22 
-32 LFNVL
+32 
-37 LVDGE
+37 
-42 EYAFVVFK
+42 FK
-50 NKPLTDFHL
+50 ESQLLTDFHL
-59 ERTSAS
+59 ERTSTS
-65 SLHTLELFAFYQSGG
+65 SLNTVELFAFYQSGG
-80 FDAIS
+80 FDAIF

-102 DEHRSEL
+102 DQDRSEL
-109 QKKELSHAYSAIKIA
+109 QKKELSHAYNAIKIA

-136 LFESGQTL
+136 LLESGQTL

-165 VKLRFTV
+165 VKLRFIA
-172 LPTIR
+172 LPIIR
-177 DLWEAPWLIQAPIG
+177 NLWEAPWLIRAPIG

-200 LEIANGEQEDLK
+200 LEIANGENEDSK
-212 SDSNGEGSPV
+212 SEPNGEVGP
-222 AAGHLQR
+222 AATGHLPR
-229 STGPDEARIQILTD
+229 SSGPDEVRIQILTD

-248 SAAER
+248 SAVEQ

-268 LLSQPHLLPDPASDL
+268 LLSHPFPLPPDPVPDPTINAIN
-283 AVNIIDA
+283 V
-290 APEDAEGT
+290 APEDTEGA
-298 SGEDEENANSS
+298 SGEDEENADSS
-309 VSAGEPDSQS
+309 VSVEEPDSQD
-319 PHPLTE
+319 PLTDGDKE
-325 GNDQEA
+325 TS
-331 PLNPLP
+331 LNPPPL
-337 IGKTANEWRKAL
+337 GKTANEWRKAL

-356 RASISRQ
+356 RASIGRQ

-380 AFTKTGAHQLQAV
+380 AFTKGGSHQLQAV

-407 YDVQEQPLANRCRL
+407 YDLQEQPLANRCRL

-451 SVNPEHPPRWLA
+451 SINPEHPPRWLA

-487 DEPIEISPI
+487 DEPIEINPI

-504 AHAIVFDFCF
+504 ARAIVFDFCF
-514 RLLAIDDLP
+514 RLVVIDDLP

-537 TRDREM
+537 TRNREM

-549 REGLVS
+549 REGHVS
-555 LFRRIKSSAVN
+555 LFKRIRSSAVN
-566 GGSSYVATILHHVVE
+566 GGSSYIATILRHIVE
-581 DAPIIQS
+581 DAPIIQN
-588 IMHQTIKRYFI
+588 IMQQTIKRYI
-599 QHRART
+599 TQHRART
-605 IDLNSYVRNCSAI
+605 IDVNSYVRNCSAI
-618 ALRDMDIFIDST
+618 ALRDMDIFIDAT
-630 KSLCQMGQPFSFSPH
+630 KSLCQMGQPFSSSPH
-645 ISLSPESLAEPKA
+645 ISLRAESLAEAKGT
-658 PQSDVEPSM
+658 QLDVEPSM
-667 DMQVDLPAISP
+667 DMQVDVPAISP
-678 SSAPQK
+678 SNAPQK

-689 IHLLIVEL
+689 IHLLVAEL
-697 MNTVK
+697 MNAVK
-702 VVNETPGLPTNVGPI
+702 VINETPNLPANVSNAGPI
-717 QSESERMQSDTPNR
+717 QPESLLEEVMPSDTRIR
-731 SNEVV
+731 SSDL
-736 DSTLSTPID
+736 DSTPSPPID
-745 VHDKYQYLCFTM
+745 IHDKYQYLCFTM

-781 SQQGYS
+781 SQQGHF
-787 KDQAHKFRTTTLH
+787 KDPTNKFRTATLH

-814 LSDGKHNKGLLC
+814 LSDGKHRSKGILC

-838 DTSSTQEMKDVS
+838 DTSSAQEMKDAS
-850 VDLMNVRKFVLET
+850 ADLTNVRKFVLET

-868 KDLPPTESTEAR
+868 KDLPPTESTEFR

-905 QQDEVPTHLAKIM
+905 HQDEVPTHLAKIM

>member
-1 MGSVDPSFL
+1 MVK
-10 LALNIPIDDKPS
+10 NILPLCLKTRPS
-22 LYNYFTLVLG
+22 L
-32 LFNVL
+32 
-37 LVDGE
+37 
-42 EYAFVVFK
+42 
-50 NKPLTDFHL
+50 TDLHL

-80 FDAIS
+80 FDAIFEV
-85 DICKILT
+85 CKILT

-102 DEHRSEL
+102 DESRSEL
-109 QKKELSHAYSAIKIA
+109 QRKELSHAYSAIKIA

-212 SDSNGEGSPV
+212 SDSNGEGGPA
-222 AAGHLQR
+222 AAGHLHR
-229 STGPDEARIQILTD
+229 STGPDENRIQILTD

-268 LLSQPHLLPDPASDL
+268 LLSQPHLLPDPISDL
-283 AVNIIDA
+283 AINIADA
-290 APEDAEGT
+290 VPEDTEGT

-309 VSAGEPDSQS
+309 VSARESDSQS
-319 PHPLTE
+319 PHPLAE
-325 GNDQEA
+325 GNDQE
-331 PLNPLP
+331 PPPNPLP

-380 AFTKTGAHQLQAV
+380 AFTKGGSHQLQAV

-504 AHAIVFDFCF
+504 AHGIVFDFCF

-555 LFRRIKSSAVN
+555 LFRRIKNSAVN
-566 GGSSYVATILHHVVE
+566 GGSSYVATILRHVVE
-581 DAPIIQS
+581 DVPVIQN
-588 IMHQTIKRYFI
+588 IMQQTIKRYFAL
-599 QHRART
+599 HRART
-605 IDLNSYVRNCSAI
+605 IDVNTYVRNCSAI
-618 ALRDMDIFIDST
+618 ALRDMDIFIEST
-630 KSLCQMGQPFSFSPH
+630 KSLCQLGQPFSSSPH
-645 ISLSPESLAEPKA
+645 ISLRAESLTEANA
-658 PQSDVEPSM
+658 PQSNVEPSM
-667 DMQVDLPAISP
+667 DMQVDVPAISL
-678 SSAPQK
+678 SNAPQK

-689 IHLLIVEL
+689 IQLLILEL

-702 VVNETPGLPTNVGPI
+702 VLNETPDLAGNVNNMGPT
-717 QSESERMQSDTPNR
+717 QSESLLAERMQSDIPIR
-731 SNEVV
+731 SNDMT
-736 DSTLSTPID
+736 DSTSTPPID

-781 SQQGYS
+781 SQQGHS
-787 KDQAHKFRTTTLH
+787 KDQANKFRTTTLH

-814 LSDGKHNKGLLC
+814 SSDGKHRNKGLLC

-838 DTSSTQEMKDVS
+838 DTSSALEMKDVS
-850 VDLMNVRKFVLET
+850 VDLTNVRKFVLET

-868 KDLPPTESTEAR
+868 KDLSPTESTEAR

-892 RLLTVRVNPASRK
+892 RLLTVRMNLGSRK
-905 QQDEVPTHLAKIM
+905 QHDEVPTHMAKIM

-946 AILRPLEY
+946 AILRPLEH